1 MKIKKP
7 SLTGMSCT
15 EYLGRFQKDEFIQ
28 QGHNFSGR
36 PLKLDQKNRPTADL
50 VVSLSEIEDRNKK
63 RDWKK
68 TTLGSDEW
76 TSANEDLDS
85 KREIEKELRKRAAQK
100 EKSEYGDLLD
110 EVGTVMKEV
119 RKGFK
124 KGKK

>member
-7 SLTGMSCT
+7 SLSGMSCT
-15 EYLGRFQKDEFIQ
+15 EYLGRFKKDEFIQ

-36 PLKLDQKNRPTADL
+36 PLKLDQKTRPTADL
-50 VVSLSEIEDRNKK
+50 VVSLSEIQERNKK

-68 TTLGSDEW
+68 ISPLSDEW
-76 TSANEDLDS
+76 GPANEDLS
-85 KREIEKELRKRAAQK
+85 NKREIEKELIKREFNDVAN
-100 EKSEYGDLLD
+100 EIGS
-110 EVGTVMKEV
+110 VMKEV